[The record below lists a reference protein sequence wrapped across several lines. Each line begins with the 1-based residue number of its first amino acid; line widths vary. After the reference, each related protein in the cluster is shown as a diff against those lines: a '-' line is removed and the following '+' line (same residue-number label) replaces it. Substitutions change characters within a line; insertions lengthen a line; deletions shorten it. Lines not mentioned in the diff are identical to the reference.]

1 MLKFILQALI
11 QSAQH
16 LYEER
21 KDLDPLASGSG
32 SGSGR
37 PKDMRILR
45 IRIPNT
51 GFNKYSHRAVQ
62 QTILLKIMNTYG
74 SEK

>member
-1 MLKFILQALI
+1 VLKLF

-16 LYEER
+16 LY
-21 KDLDPLASGSG
+21 DLDPLASGSG

-51 GFNKYSHRAVQ
+51 GFNKYLQRTVEQKSHKDLAGDLDHVR
-62 QTILLKIMNTYG
+62 
-74 SEK
+74 